1 MLDAT
6 VSQTVTHYFPWDDS
20 DAGDDR
26 DPIAYC
32 GHRVTAADAHA
43 TQPTCAV
50 CAATLDA
57 LEAAFEATPL
67 PLDADEARTQLDP
80 VLNAG
85 APTMTPMG
93 ADLFAFAVSLSRR
106 LAQVYTVDTDQA
118 ALIGLV
124 REAQQGGFR

>member
-1 MLDAT
+1 MLT
-6 VSQTVTHYFPWDDS
+6 QTVTHYFPWDDS
-20 DAGDDR
+20 GDDDR

-57 LEAAFEATPL
+57 VEAAFEALPV

-85 APTMTPMG
+85 APAMTPMG
-93 ADLFAFAVSLSRR
+93 ADLFAYAVSLNRAY
-106 LAQVYTVDTDQA
+106 AQV
-118 ALIGLV
+118 V
-124 REAQQGGFR
+124 RRIA

>member
-1 MLDAT
+1 MLQ
-6 VSQTVTHYFPWDDS
+6 QTITHYFPWDES
-20 DAGDDR
+20 DDR

-57 LEAAFEATPL
+57 VEAAFEALPV
-67 PLDADEARTQLDP
+67 PLDADEARTELDP

-85 APTMTPMG
+85 T
-93 ADLFAFAVSLSRR
+93 DLFTFAVSLARR
-106 LAQVYTVDTDQA
+106 VA
-118 ALIGLV
+118 
-124 REAQQGGFR
+124 